1 MIDNLPKN
9 EEEMREVCLV
19 CVPLPGLTL
28 QGKQEPL

>member
-9 EEEMREVCLV
+9 EEEMREVCFV
-19 CVPLPGLTL
+19 FVPLPGLTQ